1 MLAEPA
7 TRSNTRVGHLWLD
20 DFRCLQGVDLELDP
34 GLTVIHGA
42 NGQGKTSILEAI
54 AWIARSHSFRG
65 TTDGPLVRNGK
76 DHAILR
82 AEIMSDDRQQLF
94 EAEIRAT
101 GRNRVMCNKR
111 AITRARDLHGL
122 LRVAVFA
129 PDDLELVK
137 EGPGTRRAYL
147 DELLGML
154 AVRYEAARGDFE
166 RVVKQRTALL
176 RTGVRDQSAEVT
188 LDVLDEQLVQS
199 AGELVRGRLQLV
211 DRLGPAIDDAYE
223 ALADGPKND
232 GLENHVRESYEAEWA
247 PQPLGI
253 GDLDAVDDHLRA
265 ALVARRRA
273 EIERGVTLVGPHRD
287 DWKLTIDGLDARTQ
301 ASQGEQ
307 RTLALA
313 LRLAG
318 RGVVHELT
326 GTPPVLL
333 LDDVFSELDARRSS
347 ALVRNLPSG
356 QTLLTTA
363 GEIPADVAPDRVLR
377 IAAGRVEET

>member
-1 MLAEPA
+1 MLAEPV
-7 TRSNTRVGHLWLD
+7 TRSTTRVGHLWLD
-20 DFRCLQGVDLELDP
+20 DFRCLHAVDLELDP

-42 NGQGKTSILEAI
+42 NGQGKTSVLEAI
-54 AWIARSHSFRG
+54 AWIARAHSFRG
-65 TTDGPLVRNGK
+65 TTDAPLVRNGH
-76 DHAILR
+76 DQAIVR
-82 AEIMSDDRQQLF
+82 AEIVSGDRTQLF
-94 EAEIRAT
+94 EAEIRAS
-101 GRNRVMCNKR
+101 GRNRVLCNKR
-111 AITRARDLHGL
+111 AITNARDLHGL

-137 EGPGTRRAYL
+137 EGPGARRAYL
-147 DELLGML
+147 DELLVML
-154 AVRYEAARGDFE
+154 AVRYDAARGDFE
-166 RVVKQRTALL
+166 RILKQRTALL
-176 RTGVRDQSAEVT
+176 RTGVRDASSEAT
-188 LDVLDEQLVQS
+188 LDVLDEQMAQA

-211 DRLGPAIDDAYE
+211 ERLGPAVDEAYE
-223 ALADGPKND
+223 ALADD
-232 GLENHVRESYEAEWA
+232 GRRVGHSYDAEWA
-247 PQPLGI
+247 PSPLA
-253 GDLDAVDDHLRA
+253 LDDVEEIEDYLRA

-287 DWKLTIDGLDARTQ
+287 DWTLTIDGLDARTQ

-307 RTLALA
+307 RSLALA

-318 RGVVHELT
+318 RSVVHELT

-363 GEIPADVAPDRVLR
+363 GVIPADVEPDRVLR
-377 IAAGRVEET
+377 ISAGRVEEAGP

>member
-1 MLAEPA
+1 MLAEPS
-7 TRSNTRVGHLWLD
+7 TRSTTRVGHLWLD
-20 DFRCLQGVDLELDP
+20 DFRCLRGVDLELDP

-42 NGQGKTSILEAI
+42 NWQGKTSVLEAI
-54 AWIARSHSFRG
+54 AWIARAHSFRG
-65 TTDGPLVRNGK
+65 TTDGPLVRNGH
-76 DHAILR
+76 DQAIVR
-82 AEIMSDDRQQLF
+82 AEIMSDDRIQLF
-94 EAEIRAT
+94 EAEIRAS
-101 GRNRVMCNKR
+101 GRNRVLCNKQ

-137 EGPGTRRAYL
+137 EGPGARRAYL

-154 AVRYEAARGDFE
+154 AVRYDAARGDFE
-166 RVVKQRTALL
+166 RVLKQRTALL
-176 RTGVRDQSAEVT
+176 RTGVRDPSAQAT
-188 LDVLDEQLVQS
+188 LDVLDAQLVP
-199 AGELVRGRLQLV
+199 AAAELVRGRLQLV
-211 DRLGPAIDDAYE
+211 ERLGPAVSEAYE
-223 ALADGPKND
+223 ALAEDGRRVA
-232 GLENHVRESYEAEWA
+232 HSYEAEWA
-247 PQPLGI
+247 PEPLGI
-253 GDLDAVDDHLRA
+253 GDVDDIEDHLRA
-265 ALVARRRA
+265 ALTARRRA

-287 DWKLTIDGLDARTQ
+287 DWKLTIDALDARTQ

-307 RTLALA
+307 RSLALA

-318 RGVVHELT
+318 RSVVHELT

-363 GEIPADVAPDRVLR
+363 GVIPADVEPDRVLR
-377 IAAGRVEET
+377 IAAGRIEDTGR